1 MANTTCAPVS
11 SAGAVN
17 ELLQGW
23 GRDIAAARQEMGL
36 SQSSCAACLFLREET
51 VRAVENGDQDV
62 GLGAFT
68 AVLWALGLLDHLE
81 GPLPPIEVVE
91 QRACLPVKIFDWQV
105 SRLPV
110 LFQTGEAL
118 TPDTEPAWPHEL
130 WALGECAN
138 GATGEAFR
146 RGAPKDKETG
156 AESSGQVPTY
166 PEEPAGHSARDD
178 RSFQPEW
185 LQRRQEREDIK
196 DEPSPDR
203 SLNATNM
210 GAGTWAATEPLRGRM
225 MQATLQ
231 LLRKGHLALSK

>member
-1 MANTTCAPVS
+1 MANTICAPVPS
-11 SAGAVN
+11 TGAVN

-23 GRDIAAARQEMGL
+23 GRDIADARQEMGL

-68 AVLWALGLLDHLE
+68 AVLWALGLLDDLD

-91 QRACLPVKIFDWQV
+91 QRASLPVKIFDWQV

-110 LFQTGEAL
+110 LFEAGEA
-118 TPDTEPAWPHEL
+118 TTSEIEPAWPHEL

-138 GATGEAFR
+138 GTTGPTFGSDIQADKKDCTEA
-146 RGAPKDKETG
+146 
-156 AESSGQVPTY
+156 SGQVPTS
-166 PEEPAGHSARDD
+166 PDETAGSSDPD
-178 RSFQPEW
+178 ERSFQPEW
-185 LQRRQEREDIK
+185 LQRRQEREDIE
-196 DEPSPDR
+196 DEQFPDR
-203 SLNATNM
+203 CLNATNM
-210 GAGTWAATEPLRGRM
+210 GAGRWAATEPLRGRM

>member
-11 SAGAVN
+11 PGGAVN

-62 GLGAFT
+62 GLGAFI

-110 LFQTGEAL
+110 LFQTAEAL

-146 RGAPKDKETG
+146 RGVPKDKETG
-156 AESSGQVPTY
+156 AESSGQVPTS
-166 PEEPAGHSARDD
+166 PEESAGHSAPDD

-185 LQRRQEREDIK
+185 LQRRQEREDIQ
-196 DEPSPDR
+196 DEQLPDR
-203 SLNATNM
+203 HLNATSM
-210 GAGTWAATEPLRGRM
+210 GVGTWAVTEPLRGRM